1 MEIARCFQSIQ
12 LRKSKSGDGAKEQS
26 RQEHEDKGNSGGL
39 LQLED
44 KRGKMRD
51 ESLFTSNQNAN
62 IVGDSSKHA
71 FVSLVCCACAT
82 PAVAH

>member
-44 KRGKMRD
+44 KRGKDAGRITFHI
-51 ESLFTSNQNAN
+51 ES
-62 IVGDSSKHA
+62 KRKY
-71 FVSLVCCACAT
+71 CR
-82 PAVAH
+82 